1 MSLDQQL
8 TIVLNERQAQ
18 HRYRQRSILT
28 SAQGA
33 YISIDGQR
41 FLNCCSNDYLGLANH
56 PSVVEAMQEVSEVYG
71 VGSGASHLVNGHSHH
86 HHQLENALAEFTGR
100 DRALLFSTGYM
111 ANMGVIAALVGRG
124 DTVFEDRLNHASLID
139 GGLLSR
145 AQFTRFRHNDTDQL
159 DSQLKKAGDK
169 GRKLVVVDGVFS
181 MDGDIAPLPEL
192 VKLCEDNNAHLM
204 VDDAH
209 GFGVFGESGAGC
221 AQHFGLDQQQLPIL
235 IGTFGK
241 AFGTFGAFVAGSD
254 ALIESL
260 IQFARPYIYTTAMPP
275 AIAASTLASLNII
288 KNDTA
293 RRQRLH
299 ERIAQFRQ
307 GCAAAGV
314 VLMPSDSPIQP
325 VLLGDDKAVLDGA
338 NRLKAEGILV
348 GAIRPPTVPEGAGR
362 LRITLSASHSED
374 NIQQLIQALKKV
386 LVP

>member
-8 TIVLNERQAQ
+8 TQALKQRQAQ
-18 HRYRQRSILT
+18 HRYRKRSILT

-33 YISIDGQR
+33 HISIDGQR

-86 HHQLENALAEFTGR
+86 HHELENALAEFSGR
-100 DRALLFSTGYM
+100 ERALIFSTGYM

-145 AQFTRFRHNDTDQL
+145 AQFTRFRHNDFEQL
-159 DSQLKKAGDK
+159 DEQLKKAGDK

-181 MDGDIAPLPEL
+181 MDGDMAPLPEL
-192 VKLCEDNNAHLM
+192 AQLCEANNAHLM

-209 GFGVFGESGAGC
+209 GFGVFGVNGAGS

-275 AIAASTLASLNII
+275 ALAASTLASLKII
-288 KNDTA
+288 QNDTA
-293 RRQRLH
+293 RRDRLH
-299 ERIAQFRQ
+299 QRIAQFRQ
-307 GCAAAGV
+307 GCEAGGIS
-314 VLMPSDSPIQP
+314 LMPSESPIQP
-325 VLLGDDKAVLDGA
+325 VLLGDDKVVLDAA

-362 LRITLSASHSED
+362 LRITLSATHTEA
-374 NIQQLIQALKKV
+374 NIDQLIQALTKV
-386 LVP
+386 LVV